1 MEEYRVCDNCGKN
14 NRIVK
19 TTFPLK
25 DGFDHDCSCAYCDH
39 LFFKIS
45 KRSFDDYVAYKTD

>member
-1 MEEYRVCDNCGKN
+1 MEEIRTCGECKKK

-19 TTFPLK
+19 TTFPLA

-39 LFFKIS
+39 LFFTIS
-45 KRSFDDYVAYKTD
+45 KKSFDDYVAYKTD

>member
-19 TTFPLK
+19 KTFPLQ

-39 LFFKIS
+39 LLFKIS
-45 KRSFDDYVAYKTD
+45 KKSFDDYVAYKTN